1 MPRLRLT
8 LAYDGTAFAGWQ
20 LQAPGFGRTVQ
31 GCLEETLSRLCAG
44 PVRVHGAGR
53 TDSGVHALGQV
64 AHADVPDSRCG
75 FRWQKSLN
83 ALLPKDMS
91 VLDACE
97 AAPDFHSRFDAV
109 GKEYRYTLWTGA
121 GYVLPWRRPY
131 VWDLGRCGPLDVPA
145 MDACAAFFAGSH
157 DFAAFQNT
165 GTVVHSTVRHV
176 HGVARLPEACA
187 HEMVWQFRAEGFLKQ
202 MVRNLMGALVAVGR
216 GKVSPED
223 IRLVLTKGQRSL
235 APGTA
240 PACGLCLHA
249 VEYASD
255 GRGHKRHLFH
265 QPEAGQG

>member
-20 LQAPGFGRTVQ
+20 LQPPGFGRTVQ
-31 GCLEETLSRLCAG
+31 GCLEETLGRLCDG

-64 AHADVPDSRCG
+64 AHCDVPESRG
-75 FRWQKSLN
+75 GLAWQKSLN
-83 ALLPKDMS
+83 SLLPKDIS
-91 VLDACE
+91 VIDAVE
-97 AAPDFHSRFDAV
+97 TDPDFHSRFDAV
-109 GKEYRYTLWTGA
+109 GKEYRYTLWTNSRWL
-121 GYVLPWRRPY
+121 LPWRRAY
-131 VWDLGRCGPLDVPA
+131 VWDVGRCGVLDAAA
-145 MDACAAFFAGSH
+145 MDACAAFFAGCH
-157 DFAAFQNT
+157 DFAAFQNV
-165 GTVVHSTVRHV
+165 GTNVTSTVRQV
-176 HGVARLPEACA
+176 HGVTRLPDAPE

-216 GKVSPED
+216 GKVSPQD
-223 IRLVLTKGQRSL
+223 IRSVLSKGQRSL

>member
-8 LAYDGTAFAGWQ
+8 LAYDGTHFAGWQ
-20 LQAPGFGRTVQ
+20 LQAPGLGRTVQ
-31 GCLEETLSRLCAG
+31 GCLEEALATLCAH

-53 TDSGVHALGQV
+53 TDSGVHALAQV
-64 AHADVPDSRCG
+64 AHADVPRSRTG
-75 FRWQKSLN
+75 FPWQKALN

-91 VLDACE
+91 VLE
-97 AAPDFHSRFDAV
+97 AVETDPEFHSRFAAV
-109 GKEYRYTLWTGA
+109 GKEYRYTLWTEPRF
-121 GYVLPWRRPY
+121 VLPWRRPY
-131 VWDLGRCGPLDVPA
+131 VWDVGRRGVLDVAA
-145 MDACAAFFAGSH
+145 MDACAGLFAGCH
-157 DFAAFQNT
+157 DFAAFQNA
-165 GTVVHSTVRHV
+165 GTVVNSTVRQV
-176 HGVARLPEACA
+176 HGVVRLPDAPE

-223 IRLVLTKGQRSL
+223 IRSVLTKGQRSL

-265 QPEAGQG
+265 QPEAGQE